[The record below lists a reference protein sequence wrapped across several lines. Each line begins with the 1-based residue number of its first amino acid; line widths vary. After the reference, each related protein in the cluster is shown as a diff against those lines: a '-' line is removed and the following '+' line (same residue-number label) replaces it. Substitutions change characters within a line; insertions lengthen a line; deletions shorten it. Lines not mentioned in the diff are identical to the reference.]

1 MVLLEH
7 SAPIALALGG
17 WLVMLPF
24 VWIAVQRVR
33 AFGILPQESAAQ
45 HGLLAGV
52 VIIAVIWTLQIPSPL
67 GIKFGLIGS
76 ALFAVVFGYSRAL
89 LGLIAAITVHTLI
102 VGGSWL
108 NFGINTLLLAVLPV
122 TLAVTLQQAV
132 ARLLPHNIFV
142 FIFGN
147 GLFVTLVVTALA
159 GVLLVTTAAV
169 TLGTGLRMATDHFV
183 GVLLLAWGEALMS
196 GVIFTSLVIFLPRM
210 VLTYDQ
216 DVYLPPQQR

>member
-7 SAPIALALGG
+7 SAPITLALGG

-33 AFGILPQESAAQ
+33 AFGILPPESAAQ

-52 VIIAVIWTLQIPSPL
+52 AVIAVIWTLQIPSPL
-67 GIKFGLIGS
+67 GTKFGLLGS
-76 ALFAVVFGYSRAL
+76 ALFALVFGYSRAL
-89 LGLIAAITVHTLI
+89 LGLIVAITAHTLFA
-102 VGGSWL
+102 GGSWL
-108 NFGINTLLLAVLPV
+108 NFGLNTLLLAVVPV

-132 ARLLPHNIFV
+132 ARLLPRNIFV

-147 GLFVTLVVTALA
+147 GLFVTLVVTALV
-159 GVLLVTTAAV
+159 GLLLMATAAV
-169 TLGTGLRMATDHFV
+169 TLGPGLQAVREHFA

-196 GVIFTSLVIFLPRM
+196 GMILSSLVVFLPRM

-216 DVYLPPQQR
+216 DIYLPPQRR